1 MSDSVGAT
9 TTAGVATAAAHQPAE
24 HWVAQPAAEPA
35 EQPAEFDV
43 FLAGP
48 VFMDI
53 VLAGMEHA
61 PVLGTESWAA
71 SMGTCPG
78 GIANMAVALSRLGL
92 SIALAT
98 AFGDDAYGDFC
109 RESLELSE
117 GIDISRSVRMVG
129 KHTPVT
135 VSLAYDGDRTLVSHG
150 HPNEH
155 PSVGTD
161 VPRARAAFASVEAG
175 RSVPWLK
182 QARDNGA
189 RIVLN
194 SGWDASGNWDLAG
207 LAGLPLADVFVA
219 NQAEAMAWTH
229 TTDAVTAVRSLAEH
243 IPLAVVTRGRE
254 GVVAFDRAAGELVE
268 LPGMPVTAVDPTGAG
283 DIFVAGLICGLL
295 LERPLQQAL
304 ALGCVSAGLSVERI
318 GGSFSAPSPD
328 ELQAWYRNST
338 RFGERG
344 FDATYGF
351 LGEVFPHN
359 EHPRRPRRTIPTV
372 GFRP

>member
-1 MSDSVGAT
+1 MSDSGETTVG
-9 TTAGVATAAAHQPAE
+9 TAGTIE
-24 HWVAQPAAEPA
+24 
-35 EQPAEFDV
+35 PAEFDV

-53 VLAGMEHA
+53 VLSGMEHA
-61 PVLGTESWAA
+61 PVLGTESWAE

-78 GIANMAVALSRLGL
+78 GIANVAVALSRLGL

-161 VPRARAAFASVEAG
+161 VPRARAVFASVESG
-175 RSVPWLK
+175 RSTPWLQK
-182 QARDNGA
+182 ARDKGA
-189 RIVLN
+189 RVVLN
-194 SGWDASGNWDLAG
+194 SGWDASGRWDLDG
-207 LAGLPLADVFVA
+207 LTDLKLADVFVA
-219 NQAEAMAWTH
+219 NQAEAMAWTR
-229 TTDAVTAVRSLAEH
+229 TTDAVAAVRKLAELV
-243 IPLAVVTRGRE
+243 PLAVVTRGPE
-254 GVVAFDRAAGELVE
+254 GVVALDRESEAVVT
-268 LPGMPVTAVDPTGAG
+268 LPGMAVKALDPTGAG
-283 DIFVAGLICGLL
+283 DIFLAGLICGLL
-295 LERPLQQAL
+295 MGRPLRDAL
-304 ALGCVSAGLSVERI
+304 VLGCLSGSLSVERL
-318 GGSFSAPSPD
+318 GGSFSAPTPE
-328 ELQAWYRNST
+328 ELQQWYREHV
-338 RFGERG
+338 RFGEPA
-344 FDATYGF
+344 FEKNYGF
-351 LGEVFPHN
+351 LSQLFPHN
-359 EHPRRPRRTIPTV
+359 EHPRSPRRTIPTV